1 LVAAL
6 GDVNRDLVLN
16 EASLA
21 LARELGDRMG
31 QVRALHDLGVGSF
44 EEGNLEQGRIF
55 LEAAVSLAREL
66 GERWWVALGLNN
78 LAEIAVHQ
86 GDLSGAMPLLEEALW
101 LTRQNGLRSI
111 MASVT
116 TILGVV
122 TEARGDLP
130 SATAWHRQGLVLFSE
145 VGMPGETIRTLHY
158 LACAVLAQ
166 EYTEQATRLL
176 SAVQSL
182 YAAIGFRMGTLDQAR
197 YDAAIRTARA
207 SVSEALFTAAWDA
220 GQAFSLEAAVAQ
232 ALVLA
237 DELDLD
243 GATVGQQANDVLLA
257 PRCPL

>member
-44 EEGNLEQGRIF
+44 EQGNLEPGRIF

-66 GERWWVALGLNN
+66 GETWWEAVGLNN

-101 LTRQNGLRSI
+101 LTRQHGYSAI
-111 MASVT
+111 KASVT
-116 TILGVV
+116 TTLGVV

-130 SATAWHRQGLVLFSE
+130 SAIAWHRQGLALFSE
-145 VGMPGETIRTLHY
+145 VGNPGETIRTLHY

-176 SAVQSL
+176 SAVRSL
-182 YAAIGFRMGTLDQAR
+182 HAALGIRMVPLDQAR
-197 YDAAIRTARA
+197 YDAAVWTARA
-207 SVSEALFTAAWDA
+207 SMSDALFTAAWDA
-220 GQAFSLEAAVAQ
+220 GQALSLEEAVAQ
-232 ALVLA
+232 AVALA
-237 DELDLD
+237 DELALD
-243 GATVGQQANDVLLA
+243 GAAA
-257 PRCPL
+257 SR